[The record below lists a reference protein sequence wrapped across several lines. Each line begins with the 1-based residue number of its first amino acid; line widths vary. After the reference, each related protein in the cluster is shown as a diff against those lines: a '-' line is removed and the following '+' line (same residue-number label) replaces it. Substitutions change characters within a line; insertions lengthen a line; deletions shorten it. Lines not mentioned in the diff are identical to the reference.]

1 MSGRTG
7 ERWLDGMMAEYRAA
21 DLDRD
26 ELVHWLAYLRDL
38 KAELA
43 TFFQTVERDL
53 MAHADERR
61 WVTPGIGE
69 VTVRKA
75 TKRTEWDSEALT
87 RVLVARA
94 LDERVLDEST
104 GEFEASHEAVA
115 RVLSECARPSWRV
128 TPLRARGID
137 PSEFC
142 AERDGGYSVE
152 LPPR

>member
-1 MSGRTG
+1 MSAFSRDLLG
-7 ERWLDGMMAEYRAA
+7 EVMTEYEAA

-26 ELVHWLAYLRDL
+26 DLVHWLAYLRDL

-43 TFFQTVERDL
+43 TFFGIVERDL
-53 MAHADERR
+53 MAQAGERR

-87 RVLVARA
+87 RVIVARA

-104 GEFEASHEAVA
+104 GEFEASHDAVA
-115 RVLSECARPSWRV
+115 RVLSECARPSWRL

-142 AERDGGYSVE
+142 SERDGGYSVE